1 MKEQTADD
9 EKETER
15 EDRVGYTWLVGL
27 LHVNGWLVGWLVSY
41 MYGCYNTRS
50 LVGAC

>member
-15 EDRVGYTWLVGL
+15 EDRVGY
-27 LHVNGWLVGWLVSY
+27 NWLVGWLHIWLVGWMLVAY
-41 MYGCYNTRS
+41 MYGCYHTRS